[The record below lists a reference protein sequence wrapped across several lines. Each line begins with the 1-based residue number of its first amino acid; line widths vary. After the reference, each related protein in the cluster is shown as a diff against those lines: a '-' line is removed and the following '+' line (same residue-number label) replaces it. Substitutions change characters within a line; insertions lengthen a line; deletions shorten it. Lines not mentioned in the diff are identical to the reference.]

1 MQPINEFRN
10 LAAKENEQTFLAR
23 YPQPFLLF
31 NLTPA
36 DQTARSFKT
45 SLTRDMPVRPGIG
58 TIRVTPN
65 MLAKPELRAAMLE
78 KSQRNPYTDR
88 IFVGRT
94 PTNDIIVA
102 HHSVSKSH
110 AFFECLPG
118 DKWHITDNGS
128 RNGTMVRGE
137 PIPPNQRVSVT
148 GETTIVFGYYPV
160 VLVEPAALYSLL
172 KRLVKAGE

>member
-1 MQPINEFRN
+1 MQSINEFRS
-10 LAAKENEQTFLAR
+10 AASLETEQSFVAK
-23 YPQPFLLF
+23 YPRPVLLF

-45 SLTRDMPVRPGIG
+45 SFTRDMPARPVGG
-58 TIRVTPN
+58 TIRITPT
-65 MLAKPELRAAMLE
+65 MLSKPELRAAMLE
-78 KSQRNPYTDR
+78 KSTRNPYTDR

-94 PTNDIIVA
+94 PTNDVVVA

-118 DKWHITDNGS
+118 GMWHITDNGS

-137 PIPPNQRVSVT
+137 PIPPNQRVSVA
-148 GETTIVFGYYPV
+148 GETTIVFGFYPV
-160 VLVEPAALYSLL
+160 VLMDPAALYSLL
-172 KRLVKAGE
+172 KRA

>member
-1 MQPINEFRN
+1 MQPINEFRS
-10 LAAKENEQTFLAR
+10 LAAAENEQTFVAR
-23 YPQPFLLF
+23 YPHPFLLF

-45 SLTRDMPVRPGIG
+45 SFTRDMPARPGIG
-58 TIRVTPN
+58 TIRVTPT
-65 MLAKPELRAAMLE
+65 MLAKPELRATMLE
-78 KSQRNPYTDR
+78 KSARNPYTDR

-94 PTNDIIVA
+94 PANDIIVP

-118 DKWHITDNGS
+118 NQWHLTDHGS
-128 RNGTMVRGE
+128 RNGTVVRGE
-137 PIPPNQRVSVT
+137 PVPPNQRVSVA

-160 VLVEPAALYSLL
+160 VFIESAALYSLL
-172 KRLVKAGE
+172 RPLVKPAE

>member
-1 MQPINEFRN
+1 MQSISEFRS
-10 LAAKENEQTFLAR
+10 LAAAEDEQLFVAK

-45 SLTRDMPVRPGIG
+45 SFTRDMPVRPGIG
-58 TIRVTPN
+58 TIRVTPT

-78 KSQRNPYTDR
+78 KSTRNPYTDR

-94 PTNDIIVA
+94 PTNDIIVQ

-110 AFFECLPG
+110 AFFESLAG
-118 DKWHITDNGS
+118 GQWHITDNGS

-137 PIPPNQRVSVT
+137 SIAPNVRVSLA

-160 VLVEPAALYSLL
+160 VFIESAALYSLL
-172 KRLVKAGE
+172 RRLDPGG

>member
-1 MQPINEFRN
+1 MQSINEFRS
-10 LAAKENEQTFLAR
+10 LANGETEQAFTAR
-23 YPQPFLLF
+23 HPYPFLLC

-45 SLTRDMPVRPGIG
+45 SFAKDGQARPNVGS
-58 TIRVTPN
+58 IRVTPT
-65 MLAKPELRAAMLE
+65 MLGKPELRVAMLE
-78 KSQRNPYTDR
+78 KSTRNPYTDR

-94 PTNDIIVA
+94 PTNDIVVT

-118 DKWHITDNGS
+118 GQWHVTDNGS

-137 PIPPNQRVSVT
+137 AIAPNLRVRVF
-148 GETTIVFGYYPV
+148 GETTIVFGYFPV
-160 VLVEPAALYSLL
+160 VFIDSAALYALL
-172 KRLVKAGE
+172 KRPV